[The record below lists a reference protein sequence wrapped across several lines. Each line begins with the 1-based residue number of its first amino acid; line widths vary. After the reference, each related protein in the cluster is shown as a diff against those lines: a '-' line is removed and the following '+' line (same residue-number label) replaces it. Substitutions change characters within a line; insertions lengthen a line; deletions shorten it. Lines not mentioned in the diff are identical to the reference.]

1 MEKKLPKLTRKQMVF
16 ADEYIANGGNW
27 TQASKKAYNIWGKW
41 WSKTK
46 KQATTTAEV
55 IAVENLWKPSI
66 QHYLQSYWDVA
77 WSRIKEL
84 IHSEKESIALEAA
97 KYTYDQVRG
106 KSIQKIETKNETQTI
121 NINMNYNDM
130 TPKQIQEHIKK
141 LMWQ

>member
-1 MEKKLPKLTRKQMVF
+1 MEKKLPKLTRKQKKF
-16 ADEYIANGGNW
+16 ADIVLETNNASEAVR
-27 TQASKKAYNIWGKW
+27 QAYDL
-41 WSKTK
+41 WSKGGKENTS
-46 KQATTTAEV
+46 TVTS
-55 IAVENLWKPSI
+55 IASENMTKPSI
-66 QHYLQSYWDVA
+66 QHYLQAHWDIA
-77 WSRIKEL
+77 WQRIKEL

-97 KYTYDQVRG
+97 KYTYDQVWW

>member
-1 MEKKLPKLTRKQMVF
+1 MDKKLPKLTRKQKLF
-16 ADEYIANGGNW
+16 SDKYIETNN
-27 TQASKKAYNIWGKW
+27 ASEAVRQSYKI
-41 WSKTK
+41 WSKGGTENI
-46 KQATTTAEV
+46 TTV
-55 IAVENLWKPSI
+55 SSIASENLTKPAI

-77 WSRIKEL
+77 GNKIKEL
-84 IHSEKESIALEAA
+84 IHSDKESIALEAA
-97 KYTYDQVRG
+97 KYTYDQVRW

>member
-1 MEKKLPKLTRKQMVF
+1 MAKKIWLDKKKTEF
-16 ADEYIANGGNW
+16 AENYLKTWNA
-27 TQASKKAYNIWGKW
+27 TQSAKKAFNITDDNTAAVKW
-41 WSKTK
+41 SRLIRSDKIC
-46 KQATTTAEV
+46 A
-55 IAVENLWKPSI
+55 
-66 QHYLQSYWDVA
+66 YLDDYGDVA
-77 WSRIKEL
+77 GSRIKEL

-97 KYTYDQVRG
+97 KYTYDQVWW